1 MDWKSTLSAIAPT
14 LATALGGPLA
24 GAATK
29 FLASELL
36 GDESASVESI
46 ESAIVNASP
55 EQLASIKK
63 LDNDFK
69 IKMKELDVDIFNLEV
84 QDRDSARDR
93 EVKMAESGA
102 NDWMMNVTGRYSRMS
117 IYDHK
122 DSNTPAV
129 LVYMLTAL
137 IAIVV
142 YFLFT
147 DVVPESNENTLYMLL
162 GSLTTAWLQ
171 SVSYWTGTTRSS
183 SDKNK
188 LIR

>member
-1 MDWKSTLSAIAPT
+1 MSWKDTLAAIAPT

-36 GDESASVESI
+36 GDENSSI
-46 ESAIVNASP
+46 EDIEQAITGASP
-55 EQLASIKK
+55 EQLVNIKELDNQFKLGMKK
-63 LDNDFK
+63 LD
-69 IKMKELDVDIFNLEV
+69 IDVFALEV
-84 QDRDSARDR
+84 ASSDSAR
-93 EVKMAESGA
+93 S
-102 NDWMMNVTGRYSRMS
+102 N
-117 IYDHK
+117 HK
-122 DSNTPAV
+122 DSYTPAV

-142 YFLFT
+142 YFLFNDT
-147 DVVPESNENTLYMLL
+147 VPEANENTLYMLL

-183 SDKNK
+183 QDKTRLLK
-188 LIR
+188 

>member
-1 MDWKSTLSAIAPT
+1 MSWKDTLAAIAPT

-36 GDESASVESI
+36 GDENSSI
-46 ESAIVNASP
+46 EDIELAITGASP
-55 EQLASIKK
+55 EQLVNIKELDNQFKLGMKK
-63 LDNDFK
+63 LD
-69 IKMKELDVDIFNLEV
+69 IDVFALEV
-84 QDRDSARDR
+84 ESSNSARI
-93 EVKMAESGA
+93 
-102 NDWMMNVTGRYSRMS
+102 N
-117 IYDHK
+117 HK
-122 DSNTPAV
+122 DSYTPAV

-137 IAIVV
+137 IATVV

-147 DVVPESNENTLYMLL
+147 DTVPESNENTLYMLL

-183 SDKNK
+183 AEKTK
-188 LIR
+188 LLK

>member
-1 MDWKSTLSAIAPT
+1 
-14 LATALGGPLA
+14 
-24 GAATK
+24 
-29 FLASELL
+29 
-36 GDESASVESI
+36 
-46 ESAIVNASP
+46 
-55 EQLASIKK
+55 
-63 LDNDFK
+63 
-69 IKMKELDVDIFNLEV
+69 MKELDVDIFNLEV
-84 QDRDSARDR
+84 QDRDSAR
-93 EVKMAESGA
+93 A
-102 NDWMMNVTGRYSRMS
+102 N
-117 IYDHK
+117 HK

-137 IAIVV
+137 IAVVV

>member
-1 MDWKSTLSAIAPT
+1 MDWKSTLSTIAPT
-14 LATALGGPLA
+14 IATALGGPLA

-36 GDESASVESI
+36 GDESASIESI
-46 ESAIVNASP
+46 ENTIVSASP

-63 LDNDFK
+63 LDNDFR
-69 IKMKELDVDIFNLEV
+69 IKMKELDVDVFNLEV
-84 QDRDSARDR
+84 QDRGSAR
-93 EVKMAESGA
+93 V
-102 NDWMMNVTGRYSRMS
+102 N
-117 IYDHK
+117 HK
-122 DSNTPAV
+122 SSNTPAV

-188 LIR
+188 LLG

>member
-1 MDWKSTLSAIAPT
+1 MSWKDTLAAIAPT

-36 GDESASVESI
+36 GDENASLESI
-46 ESAIVNASP
+46 EAAVIGASP
-55 EQLASIKK
+55 EQLVTIKQLDVDFKLGMKK
-63 LDNDFK
+63 LDV
-69 IKMKELDVDIFNLEV
+69 DVFSLEV
-84 QDRDSARDR
+84 KDRDSAR
-93 EVKMAESGA
+93 S
-102 NDWMMNVTGRYSRMS
+102 N
-117 IYDHK
+117 HK
-122 DSNTPAV
+122 NNSTPTV

-147 DVVPESNENTLYMLL
+147 DTVPESNENTLYMLL

-183 SDKNK
+183 ADKTR
-188 LIR
+188 LIK

>member
-1 MDWKSTLSAIAPT
+1 MSWKDTLAAIAPT

-36 GDESASVESI
+36 GDENASLESI
-46 ESAIVNASP
+46 EAAVIGASP
-55 EQLASIKK
+55 EQLVTIKQLDVDFKLGMKK
-63 LDNDFK
+63 LDV
-69 IKMKELDVDIFNLEV
+69 DVFNLEV
-84 QDRDSARDR
+84 KDRDSAR
-93 EVKMAESGA
+93 S
-102 NDWMMNVTGRYSRMS
+102 N
-117 IYDHK
+117 HK
-122 DSNTPAV
+122 NNSTPTV

-137 IAIVV
+137 IAVVV

-147 DVVPESNENTLYMLL
+147 DTVPESNENTLYMLL

-183 SDKNK
+183 ADKTR
-188 LIR
+188 LIK

>member
-1 MDWKSTLSAIAPT
+1 MGWKQTLAAIAPT
-14 LATALGGPLA
+14 LATAMGGPLA

-29 FLASELL
+29 FLASSLL
-36 GDESASVESI
+36 GDENASI
-46 ESAIVNASP
+46 EDIELAVAGASP
-55 EQLASIKK
+55 EQLAKLKLLDFDFKVKMKK
-63 LDNDFK
+63 LD
-69 IKMKELDVDIFNLEV
+69 IDVFSLEV
-84 QDRDSARDR
+84 EDRKSAR
-93 EVKMAESGA
+93 A
-102 NDWMMNVTGRYSRMS
+102 N
-117 IYDHK
+117 HK

-137 IAIVV
+137 ISIVV
-142 YFLFT
+142 YFLFN

-188 LIR
+188 FIK

>member
-1 MDWKSTLSAIAPT
+1 MSWKDTLAAIAPT

-36 GDESASVESI
+36 GDENASIESI
-46 ESAIVNASP
+46 EAAVIGASP
-55 EQLASIKK
+55 EQLVTIKQLDVNFKLGMKK
-63 LDNDFK
+63 LDV
-69 IKMKELDVDIFNLEV
+69 DVFNLEV
-84 QDRDSARDR
+84 KDRDSARI
-93 EVKMAESGA
+93 
-102 NDWMMNVTGRYSRMS
+102 N
-117 IYDHK
+117 HK
-122 DSNTPAV
+122 NNSTPTV

-137 IAIVV
+137 IAVVV

-147 DVVPESNENTLYMLL
+147 DTVPESNENTLYMLL

-183 SDKNK
+183 ADKTR
-188 LIR
+188 LIK